1 MKNIGL
7 LLLTSL
13 VVLSCSSTKN
23 TANTSS
29 NTSKKIK
36 CEGGKE
42 VVLSELKLDGCSWV
56 FTIPDNIRLLPINLE
71 EYIAKPTNNKRYRIN
86 YRTEEV
92 MTTCMAGTPIF
103 IECLE
108 EI

>member
-7 LLLTSL
+7 ILLASF
-13 VVLSCSSTKN
+13 VMLSCNSTKN
-23 TANTSS
+23 ITNTSN
-29 NTSKKIK
+29 NTTQKIK

-42 VVLSELKLDGCSWV
+42 VVLTELNLDGCSWV
-56 FTIPDNIRLLPINLE
+56 FTIPDNVRLLPINLE

-92 MTTCMAGTPIF
+92 MTTCMAGTPVY